1 MYPAAVLDL
10 KNKEVVRYS
19 ISRNMDSE
27 LPMNALGN
35 AIALRGRHKG
45 LIFHSD
51 RGSRYSSRKYREM
64 PAENGIAGSM
74 SASGCPSTHVLKAF
88 SRV

>member
-1 MYPAAVLDL
+1 M
-10 KNKEVVRYS
+10 KNKEVVGYS

-35 AIALRGRHKG
+35 AISLRGRYKN

-51 RGSRYSSRKYREM
+51 RGSRYSSWKGREM
-64 PAENGIAGSM
+64 PAENGITESM
-74 SASGCPSTHVLKAF
+74 SA
-88 SRV
+88 